1 MAVNKN
7 FVIKNGLEV
16 SEDLIIADPIES
28 RVGVGTTVPEYTL
41 HVNGGIGATNL
52 YVTGVSTFV
61 GFSTFNDDVNI
72 QGDLDV
78 TGSITFT
85 GVTTAFDDVT
95 VQGNLTVAGI
105 TTLASTGG
113 ITTTGGDLYVNT
125 DFIVGAGA
133 TVGGALTVAGNVDLN
148 ADLDVDG
155 RTELDIT
162 NISETL
168 NVSGISTFGDTVEI
182 SSLTDNRIAI
192 VGTGSTIEDDANLTF
207 DGSQLVVAVGATV
220 GGALTVAGNVDLN
233 SDLDVDGRTELDITN
248 ISETLNVTGIST
260 FENDVNI
267 NQDLTVSGNLDVTG
281 VSTFRDS
288 VNIDG
293 GDLNVS
299 GVVTATSFDGA
310 GQIGISSGGTL
321 IGAAATIVD
330 FTSTN
335 AVVTVTETSAG
346 IATVDISP
354 VVSLGLVLAL
364 GG

>member
-168 NVSGISTFGDTVEI
+168 NV
-182 SSLTDNRIAI
+182 
-192 VGTGSTIEDDANLTF
+192 
-207 DGSQLVVAVGATV
+207 
-220 GGALTVAGNVDLN
+220 
-233 SDLDVDGRTELDITN
+233 
-248 ISETLNVTGIST
+248 TGIST